1 MRRAPPGGGRAA
13 GRAHD
18 TRPNSITST
27 ARGATEVASIGYND
41 AVDRHPR
48 RRLRSASVQLGA
60 LTALALALSGC
71 NMTSDD
77 DDDDDDDCALG
88 PTGGGDTVALA
99 MRVPAVTT
107 GTGAGEPRPVAAA
120 LPERGGF
127 GTHLAS
133 CGG

>member
-1 MRRAPPGGGRAA
+1 MAF
-13 GRAHD
+13 
-18 TRPNSITST
+18 
-27 ARGATEVASIGYND
+27 IGYNHD
-41 AVDRHPR
+41 VEQRPR

-77 DDDDDDDCALG
+77 DDDDCALG
-88 PTGGGDTVALA
+88 PIGGGETVALA
-99 MRVPAVTT
+99 MRVPTPAAQTGGTRGAPQPVGAAV
-107 GTGAGEPRPVAAA
+107 PD
-120 LPERGGF
+120 RGGF

>member
-1 MRRAPPGGGRAA
+1 MDPR
-13 GRAHD
+13 
-18 TRPNSITST
+18 
-27 ARGATEVASIGYND
+27 
-41 AVDRHPR
+41 PR

-77 DDDDDDDCALG
+77 DDDDDCALG
-88 PTGGGDTVALA
+88 PVGGGDTVALA
-99 MRVPAVTT
+99 MRVPAPAAERA
-107 GTGAGEPRPVAAA
+107 AGPEPVAAA

>member
-1 MRRAPPGGGRAA
+1 M
-13 GRAHD
+13 
-18 TRPNSITST
+18 
-27 ARGATEVASIGYND
+27 
-41 AVDRHPR
+41 
-48 RRLRSASVQLGA
+48 QLGA

-77 DDDDDDDCALG
+77 DDDDCALG
-88 PTGGGDTVALA
+88 PVGGGGTVALA
-99 MRVPAVTT
+99 MRVSDPVAERT
-107 GTGAGEPRPVAAA
+107 AGEPTTAA

>member
-1 MRRAPPGGGRAA
+1 MSRAYRPCQDPRRGAA
-13 GRAHD
+13 GA
-18 TRPNSITST
+18 
-27 ARGATEVASIGYND
+27 AVLASIDYND
-41 AVDRHPR
+41 AVDQRPR

-77 DDDDDDDCALG
+77 DDDDCALG
-88 PTGGGDTVALA
+88 PVGGGDTVALA
-99 MRVPAVTT
+99 MRVPAPVV
-107 GTGAGEPRPVAAA
+107 GRAAGEPTTAA

>member
-1 MRRAPPGGGRAA
+1 MDR
-13 GRAHD
+13 
-18 TRPNSITST
+18 
-27 ARGATEVASIGYND
+27 
-41 AVDRHPR
+41 RHPR

-71 NMTSDD
+71 NNGY
-77 DDDDDDDCALG
+77 DDDDDDCALG
-88 PTGGGDTVALA
+88 PAGGGGDVVAVA
-99 MRVPAVTT
+99 QRVPAATATT
-107 GTGAGEPRPVAAA
+107 GARGEAFPTTSA

>member
-1 MRRAPPGGGRAA
+1 MDR
-13 GRAHD
+13 
-18 TRPNSITST
+18 
-27 ARGATEVASIGYND
+27 
-41 AVDRHPR
+41 RHPR

-71 NMTSDD
+71 NNGY
-77 DDDDDDDCALG
+77 DDDDDDCALG
-88 PTGGGDTVALA
+88 PAGGGGDTVAVAL
-99 MRVPAVTT
+99 RVPTPAT
-107 GTGAGEPRPVAAA
+107 ASRGEAAPTAA

>member
-1 MRRAPPGGGRAA
+1 M
-13 GRAHD
+13 
-18 TRPNSITST
+18 
-27 ARGATEVASIGYND
+27 E
-41 AVDRHPR
+41 RHPR

-71 NMTSDD
+71 NLTS
-77 DDDDDDDCALG
+77 DDDDDDCALG

-99 MRVPAVTT
+99 MRVPAAVAEPA
-107 GTGAGEPRPVAAA
+107 AGRAAPEPTSAVVPD
-120 LPERGGF
+120 RGGF

>member
-1 MRRAPPGGGRAA
+1 M
-13 GRAHD
+13 
-18 TRPNSITST
+18 NV
-27 ARGATEVASIGYND
+27 E
-41 AVDRHPR
+41 RHPR

-71 NMTSDD
+71 NLTS
-77 DDDDDDDCALG
+77 DDDDDDCALG
-88 PTGGGDTVALA
+88 PVGGGDTVALA
-99 MRVPAVTT
+99 MRVPTAGVQPRAAA
-107 GTGAGEPRPVAAA
+107 GDPGAGV

>member
-1 MRRAPPGGGRAA
+1 LQPGGGAA
-13 GRAHD
+13 A
-18 TRPNSITST
+18 
-27 ARGATEVASIGYND
+27 VASIGYND
-41 AVDRHPR
+41 AVDQRPR

-77 DDDDDDDCALG
+77 DDDDDCALG
-88 PTGGGDTVALA
+88 PVGGGETVALA
-99 MRVPAVTT
+99 MRVTDPAAGRTVPEPTT
-107 GTGAGEPRPVAAA
+107 AA

-127 GTHLAS
+127 GTHLAA